1 VRTALQEKVKE
12 EERERERERER
23 GEIER
28 RDRERERER
37 KEEREWEED
46 RERGE
51 RGLGS
56 RLVVLVCLPGAD
68 SSLDLAHFDLP
79 VRLHPISAVSTEAHT
94 KHRSAHKAQTRTS
107 HGPAC
112 PYPKP

>member
-1 VRTALQEKVKE
+1 M
-12 EERERERERER
+12 
-23 GEIER
+23 ER
-28 RDRERERER
+28 RDGEERWRER
-37 KEEREWEED
+37 KEEREWEQD
-46 RERGE
+46 REREGE

-94 KHRSAHKAQTRTS
+94 KHRSVRHT
-107 HGPAC
+107 G